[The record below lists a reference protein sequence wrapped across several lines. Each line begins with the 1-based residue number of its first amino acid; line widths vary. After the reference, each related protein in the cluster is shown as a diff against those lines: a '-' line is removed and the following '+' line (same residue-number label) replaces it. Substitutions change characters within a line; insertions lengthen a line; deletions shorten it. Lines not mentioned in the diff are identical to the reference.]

1 MVWIV
6 LAAAA
11 CVVRF
16 EYVRLYRRKQF
27 KDLSISAC
35 LLGFAATLFILRS
48 AHVPIPD
55 PLDWIGAVYKPASK
69 FILSALS

>member
-1 MVWIV
+1 LIWIV

-16 EYVRLYRRKQF
+16 DFVKLYRQKQF

-35 LLGFAATLFILRS
+35 LLGCAVTLFILRS
-48 AHVPIPD
+48 ARVPIPD
-55 PLDWIGAVYKPASK
+55 PLDWINAVYKPASK
-69 FILSALS
+69 IILSALS